1 MAENNQAED
10 RYNPP
15 GVSDNDFE
23 SMKFSEVES
32 DDLFWLKNI
41 SGNGNPPYRKI
52 DDDSGGNTKTRVER
66 SFNSND
72 IVYQRT

>member
-1 MAENNQAED
+1 MPENNQAED

-15 GVSDNDFE
+15 EISIDDFE
-23 SMKFSEVES
+23 EIRFSEVEVE
-32 DDLFWLKNI
+32 DLFWLTSV

-52 DDDSGGNTKTRVER
+52 DESSGGNTKTRLDED
-66 SFNSND
+66 FQSND